1 MKIVLLRDIKGLG
14 KKFEIK
20 NVSDGYARNFLIVRE
35 FAVRANEKTVKDLEL
50 KAAAWRKKEEEVKK
64 NFQILAEKLPKE
76 KFLFKIKTGKKGE
89 VFGSINKEDLTQEIK
104 RKFKDESFEVMEI
117 FLDRAIKSLGAHEV
131 KINLGKGVET
141 KITVIIEPEEH

>member
-50 KAAAWRKKEEEVKK
+50 KAVAWRKKEEEVKK